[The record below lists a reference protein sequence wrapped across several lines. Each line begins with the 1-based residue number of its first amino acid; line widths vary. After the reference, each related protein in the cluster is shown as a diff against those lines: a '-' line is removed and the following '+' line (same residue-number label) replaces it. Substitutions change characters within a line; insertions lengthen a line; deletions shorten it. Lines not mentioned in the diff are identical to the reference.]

1 MTLTLFA
8 ERDARSGL
16 WQYRCLFSGSAR
28 YLARREVR
36 SFSGSEGALRGGRNR
51 LSPQRD
57 RTHERILYR
66 ARSRQ
71 HRLPPPPP
79 SPPTNRIS
87 IPCASRGP
95 FLFRLCSIVFT
106 LRGPL
111 LFRLCSIVFT
121 LRGPLLFRLCSIV
134 FTLRGPLLFR
144 LCFVVPLGL
153 NLIRRL

>member
-16 WQYRCLFSGSAR
+16 WQFRCLFSGSVR

-51 LSPQRD
+51 REVIPQRD
-57 RTHERILYR
+57 RTNERILYR

-71 HRLPPPPP
+71 HPPPP
-79 SPPTNRIS
+79 PPTNRIS

-95 FLFRLCSIVFT
+95 FLFRFCSTVFT
-106 LRGPL
+106 FRGPL
-111 LFRLCSIVFT
+111 LFRLCSIVQ
-121 LRGPLLFRLCSIV
+121 
-134 FTLRGPLLFR
+134 
-144 LCFVVPLGL
+144 LGL
-153 NLIRRL
+153 NLIRRLRYFARRLAFFFS

>member
-1 MTLTLFA
+1 MTLALFA

-36 SFSGSEGALRGGRNR
+36 SFSGSEGALRCGRNR
-51 LSPQRD
+51 REVIPQRD

-71 HRLPPPPP
+71 HHPPPPP
-79 SPPTNRIS
+79 PPPTNRIS

-111 LFRLCSIVFT
+111 LFRLC
-121 LRGPLLFRLCSIV
+121 
-134 FTLRGPLLFR
+134 
-144 LCFVVPLGL
+144 FVVPLGSL
-153 NLIRRL
+153 VLRYYARRLAFFFS

>member
-36 SFSGSEGALRGGRNR
+36 SLSGSEGALRGGRNR

-79 SPPTNRIS
+79 PPSPPTNRIS
-87 IPCASRGP
+87 MPCASRGP
-95 FLFRLCSIVFT
+95 F
-106 LRGPL
+106 
-111 LFRLCSIVFT
+111 
-121 LRGPLLFRLCSIV
+121 LFRLCSIV

-153 NLIRRL
+153 NLICRL

>member
-36 SFSGSEGALRGGRNR
+36 SFSDLRGLLRGGRNR
-51 LSPQRD
+51 REVINC
-57 RTHERILYR
+57 RTSAIEPTNAFCIGPEADSTL
-66 ARSRQ
+66 
-71 HRLPPPPP
+71 

-87 IPCASRGP
+87 IPCASRDP

-106 LRGPL
+106 FERPASFQAL
-111 LFRLCSIVFT
+111 LCSSARAESNTSSLV
-121 LRGPLLFRLCSIV
+121 LRYYA
-134 FTLRGPLLFR
+134 
-144 LCFVVPLGL
+144 
-153 NLIRRL
+153 RRLAFFLS

>member
-51 LSPQRD
+51 LSPQRN

-66 ARSRQ
+66 ARSGR

-79 SPPTNRIS
+79 PPPPTNRIS
-87 IPCASRGP
+87 IPCAWRGP
-95 FLFRLCSIVFT
+95 F
-106 LRGPL
+106 
-111 LFRLCSIVFT
+111 
-121 LRGPLLFRLCSIV
+121 LFRLCSIV

>member
-8 ERDARSGL
+8 ERDARSRL

-51 LSPQRD
+51 REVIPQRD

-71 HRLPPPPP
+71 HPPPPPPPPP
-79 SPPTNRIS
+79 STNRIS
-87 IPCASRGP
+87 IPCASRDP
-95 FLFRLCSIVFT
+95 F
-106 LRGPL
+106 
-111 LFRLCSIVFT
+111 
-121 LRGPLLFRLCSIV
+121 LFRLCSIV